1 MRYLGTTIFS
11 NMNKYWYISAVMAPA
26 VCLVSCSDSQE
37 SAQATVEDFLEG
49 VAGVVQSSEG
59 DSAEEFI
66 DDLHSYV
73 CGKAPGVVDSLKGL
87 SDSETKAVLRGTVKS
102 EALRELIKRVAQ
114 AAIARAVDDKDLIK
128 ALVAI
133 GNADDESEAMAA
145 ADKVLPHKTRI
156 QIVEIAAAFTKV
168 GIAMG
173 LDDPNVL
180 ESALPAVLEL
190 AEEYGFKGSDSG
202 KLMRKID
209 RAF

>member
-1 MRYLGTTIFS
+1 
-11 NMNKYWYISAVMAPA
+11 MAPA

-37 SAQATVEDFLEG
+37 AAQASVEDFLEG

-59 DSAEEFI
+59 DSAAEFI

-73 CGKAPGVVDSLKGL
+73 CRKAPGVVDSLKGL

-190 AEEYGFKGSDSG
+190 AEEYGLMGSDSG